1 MTVKV
6 IFFDIGDT
14 LVSKKKWLPEAKQTM
29 ASWRSA
35 GLRVGLISNTGSLSR
50 DELQNLLPTDFD
62 YADFEEGLIS
72 SGIGIEKPALAL
84 FSLAVQHA
92 NVWPWETMFVVES
105 LAESLAAH
113 SAGILAARIGDSA
126 VDYSALGKWV
136 LANS

>member
-62 YADFEEGLIS
+62 YADFEEGLILR
-72 SGIGIEKPALAL
+72 KA
-84 FSLAVQHA
+84 
-92 NVWPWETMFVVES
+92 
-105 LAESLAAH
+105 
-113 SAGILAARIGDSA
+113 
-126 VDYSALGKWV
+126 
-136 LANS
+136 